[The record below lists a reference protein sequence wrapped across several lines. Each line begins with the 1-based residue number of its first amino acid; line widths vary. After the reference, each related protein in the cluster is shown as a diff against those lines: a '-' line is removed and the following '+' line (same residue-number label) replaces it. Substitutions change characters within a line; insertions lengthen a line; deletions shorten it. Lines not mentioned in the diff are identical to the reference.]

1 MTLKMAFNGLR
12 ELYEKASYNIIKN
25 MPLLHSNKPINDISI
40 SDSFRLIR
48 SGYKEALNQR
58 IVDNG
63 TKELWEKLGIDSK
76 HPESITNMQR
86 AKSLFYH
93 RDGNLA
99 LGRIAGVGFGGAGI
113 ASGAYSMVANGSP
126 VRDSNGDFD
135 VPGIPLI

>member
-1 MTLKMAFNGLR
+1 MAFKGL
-12 ELYEKASYNIIKN
+12 EKFLDTATNNI
-25 MPLLHSNKPINDISI
+25 LHSNKAINGF
-40 SDSFRLIR
+40 SDLPGAVVNAF
-48 SGYKEALNQR
+48 KDALNQR
-58 IVDNG
+58 IMKNG
-63 TKELWEKLGIDSK
+63 NEKLLEKLGVDPTK
-76 HPESITNMQR
+76 PGSITNMQR

>member
-1 MTLKMAFNGLR
+1 MAFKGLA
-12 ELYEKASYNIIKN
+12 EFIDTATNNI
-25 MPLLHSNKPINDISI
+25 LHSNKAVNNI
-40 SDSFRLIR
+40 SDSFKVIR
-48 SGYKEALNQR
+48 NAYKDALNTR
-58 IVDNG
+58 IAGNG
-63 TKELWEKLGIDSK
+63 SEKLWEKLGVDPTKS
-76 HPESITNMQR
+76 ESITNMQR

-126 VRDSNGDFD
+126 VRDRNGDFD

>member
-1 MTLKMAFNGLR
+1 MAFKGLDKF
-12 ELYEKASYNIIKN
+12 LGDVGNNI
-25 MPLLHSNKPINDISI
+25 LHSNKPINNI
-40 SDSFRLIR
+40 SDSFEVIR
-48 SGYKEALNQR
+48 NSYKGALNHR
-58 IVDNG
+58 ITEDG
-63 TKELWEKLGIDSK
+63 TEELWKKLGIDPS

-113 ASGAYSMVANGSP
+113 VSGAYSMVANGSP
-126 VRDSNGDFD
+126 VRDRNGDFD

>member
-1 MTLKMAFNGLR
+1 MAFSGLKDFMI
-12 ELYEKASYNIIKN
+12 KAGDVV
-25 MPLLHSNKPINDISI
+25 LHSNKAINNA
-40 SDSFRLIR
+40 SDLSEVYR
-48 SGYKEALNQR
+48 SAYKEALNSR

-63 TKELWEKLGIDSK
+63 SKKLWEKLDIDPNKPMS
-76 HPESITNMQR
+76 EITNYQR

-93 RDGNLA
+93 RNGDLA

-113 ASGAYSMVANGSP
+113 VSGAYSMVANGSP

>member
-1 MTLKMAFNGLR
+1 MAFKGL
-12 ELYEKASYNIIKN
+12 EKFLDTVTNNI
-25 MPLLHSNKPINDISI
+25 LQSNKPINGI
-40 SDSFRLIR
+40 SDSFKIICNA
-48 SGYKEALNQR
+48 YKDALTQR
-58 IVDNG
+58 IVENG
-63 TKELWEKLGIDSK
+63 SQKLWKELGIDLSNTN
-76 HPESITNMQR
+76 SITNMQR

-126 VRDSNGDFD
+126 VRDRNGDFD

>member
-1 MTLKMAFNGLR
+1 MAFNGLR

-25 MPLLHSNKPINDISI
+25 FPLLHSNKPINDISI

-48 SGYKEALNQR
+48 KGYKEALNQR
-58 IVDNG
+58 IVDNE
-63 TKELWEKLGIDSK
+63 KLLEKLGVDPTKS
-76 HPESITNMQR
+76 ESITNMQR

-126 VRDSNGDFD
+126 VRDRNGDFD

>member
-1 MTLKMAFNGLR
+1 MAFKGLDKF
-12 ELYEKASYNIIKN
+12 LGDVGNNI
-25 MPLLHSNKPINDISI
+25 LHSNKAINGFSDLPGVISN
-40 SDSFRLIR
+40 SF
-48 SGYKEALNQR
+48 KNALNTR
-58 IVDNG
+58 IAGNG
-63 TKELWEKLGIDSK
+63 SEKLWEKLGVDPTKS
-76 HPESITNMQR
+76 ESITNMQR

-126 VRDSNGDFD
+126 FRDRNGDFD

>member
-1 MTLKMAFNGLR
+1 MTLKMAFKGLDKF
-12 ELYEKASYNIIKN
+12 LGDVGNNI
-25 MPLLHSNKPINDISI
+25 LHSNKAINGFSDLPGVISN
-40 SDSFRLIR
+40 SF
-48 SGYKEALNQR
+48 KNALNTR
-58 IVDNG
+58 IAGNG
-63 TKELWEKLGIDSK
+63 SEKLWEKLGVDPTKS
-76 HPESITNMQR
+76 ESITNMQR

-126 VRDSNGDFD
+126 VRDRNGDFD

>member
-1 MTLKMAFNGLR
+1 MTLKMAFKGLDKF
-12 ELYEKASYNIIKN
+12 LGDVGNNI
-25 MPLLHSNKPINDISI
+25 LHSNKAINGF
-40 SDSFRLIR
+40 SDLTEVIGNAF
-48 SGYKEALNQR
+48 KDALNHR
-58 IVDNG
+58 IAVNVNE
-63 TKELWEKLGIDSK
+63 KLWERLGIDPNK
-76 HPESITNMQR
+76 QLDSITNMQR

-126 VRDSNGDFD
+126 VRDRNGDFD

>member
-1 MTLKMAFNGLR
+1 MTLKMAFKGLDKF
-12 ELYEKASYNIIKN
+12 LGDVGNNI
-25 MPLLHSNKPINDISI
+25 LHSNKAVNNI
-40 SDSFRLIR
+40 SDSFKVIR
-48 SGYKEALNQR
+48 NAYKDALNQR
-58 IVDNG
+58 IVDNE
-63 TKELWEKLGIDSK
+63 KLLEKLGVDPTKS
-76 HPESITNMQR
+76 ESITNMQR

-126 VRDSNGDFD
+126 VRDRNGDFD

>member
-1 MTLKMAFNGLR
+1 MAFKGL
-12 ELYEKASYNIIKN
+12 EEFFNKVGENI
-25 MPLLHSNKPINDISI
+25 LLHSNKPINGI
-40 SDSFRLIR
+40 SDSFEIIR
-48 SGYKEALNQR
+48 NAYKEALNHR
-58 IVDNG
+58 IAVNG
-63 TKELWEKLGIDSK
+63 NEKLWERLGIDPNK
-76 HPESITNMQR
+76 QPDSITNMQR

-93 RDGNLA
+93 RNGDLA

>member
-1 MTLKMAFNGLR
+1 MAFKGL
-12 ELYEKASYNIIKN
+12 EEFLNTATNI
-25 MPLLHSNKPINDISI
+25 LHSNKAINGF
-40 SDSFRLIR
+40 SDLPGAVGNAF
-48 SGYKEALNQR
+48 KDALNHR
-58 IVDNG
+58 IADNE
-63 TKELWEKLGIDSK
+63 KLLEKLGVDPTK
-76 HPESITNMQR
+76 PGSITNMQR

-126 VRDSNGDFD
+126 VRDRNGDFD

>member
-1 MTLKMAFNGLR
+1 MAFKGLDKF
-12 ELYEKASYNIIKN
+12 LGDVGNNI
-25 MPLLHSNKPINDISI
+25 LHSNKAINGF
-40 SDSFRLIR
+40 SDLPGVIGNAF
-48 SGYKEALNQR
+48 KDALNHR
-58 IVDNG
+58 IAVNG
-63 TKELWEKLGIDSK
+63 NEKLLEKLGVDPTK
-76 HPESITNMQR
+76 PGSITNMQR

-93 RDGNLA
+93 RNGDLA

>member
-1 MTLKMAFNGLR
+1 MAFNGLG
-12 ELYEKASYNIIKN
+12 EFIVKVGENI
-25 MPLLHSNKPINDISI
+25 LHSNKSINGFSDLPGVISN
-40 SDSFRLIR
+40 SF
-48 SGYKEALNQR
+48 KDALNSR
-58 IVDNG
+58 IADNG
-63 TKELWEKLGIDSK
+63 SEKLWKRLGVDPK
-76 HPESITNMQR
+76 HPDSITNMQH

-126 VRDSNGDFD
+126 VRDRNGDFD